1 MATGWYWGWVDS
13 SGLEWFGDCHGL
25 ALANWGSHQTT
36 HLGMGRVGG
45 VGCWLDPIDSGSLA
59 CAAGLGFAA
68 KVECHKTITTMAINL
83 TKGAKRALATSGEV
97 AMIAGQLTL
106 SAALSLML
114 LIFLGA

>member
-1 MATGWYWGWVDS
+1 MATGWCWGWVDS
-13 SGLEWFGDCHGL
+13 SGLEWFGDFPDWHWPTGE
-25 ALANWGSHQTT
+25 ATRQP

-45 VGCWLDPIDSGSLA
+45 VGCWLGSIDSGSLA